1 MPARQNLVEV
11 LTEDAFETPIQMIAV
26 ASEADA
32 ELLGMRG
39 SPMIRIDGVDIDPDW
54 DGPIGLALARL
65 RRRRRPGQATDPA
78 RGRARARLG
87 PRSPRLMLAAA
98 LRAFFLWLSNRRW
111 MARVALG
118 TPLLR
123 RMPLRFV
130 AGTTL
135 DQAIAA
141 VRGLNAAGASAT
153 LDVLGES
160 VGDRAS
166 ADRAAASYVEA
177 IERIAAEELDANVS
191 IKLSQMGLDLGV
203 EECLAVMAPVVAAG
217 DRHGIFVRIDMESS
231 DYTDRT
237 LEVVDRLRAGGHD
250 VGPVIQS
257 YLHRS
262 PADVERLAAERVR
275 TRICKGAYAEGPE
288 VAHQERVAVGDAFVT
303 LCEELLRADAY
314 PGVATHDPEMLERVA
329 IVRAAARHRAGP
341 VRVPDAVRR
350 APRPP
355 AAADREGI
363 SAADLRAVWDRVVS
377 VLHATPG
384 RAAGQRPVRAAQH
397 PRGAFLKGRRRRG

>member
-1 MPARQNLVEV
+1 
-11 LTEDAFETPIQMIAV
+11 
-26 ASEADA
+26 
-32 ELLGMRG
+32 
-39 SPMIRIDGVDIDPDW
+39 
-54 DGPIGLALARL
+54 
-65 RRRRRPGQATDPA
+65 
-78 RGRARARLG
+78 
-87 PRSPRLMLAAA
+87 MLAAA
-98 LRAFFLWLSNRRW
+98 LRALFLWLSNRRW
-111 MARVALG
+111 LARVALG

-141 VRGLNAAGASAT
+141 VRALNAAGASAT

-160 VGDRAS
+160 VGDRSS

-177 IERIAAEELDANVS
+177 IERIAAEELEANVS
-191 IKLSQMGLDLGV
+191 IKLSQMGLDVGV
-203 EECLAVMAPVVAAG
+203 EESLAVMAPVVAAG

-231 DYTDRT
+231 EYTDRT

-262 PADVERLAAERVR
+262 PVDVERLAADRVR
-275 TRICKGAYAEGPE
+275 TRICKGAYAESPE
-288 VAHQERVAVGDAFVT
+288 VAHQDRVAVGDAFVA

-329 IVRAAARHRAGP
+329 TFARRHDIGRDRFEFQMLYG
-341 VRVPDAVRR
+341 VRR
-350 APRPP
+350 DLQRRLIAKKYRLRIYVPYGTEWYPYFMRRLAERP
-355 AAADREGI
+355 ANVLFI
-363 SAADLRAVWDRVVS
+363 LRSIFGERS
-377 VLHATPG
+377 
-384 RAAGQRPVRAAQH
+384 
-397 PRGAFLKGRRRRG
+397 

>member
-1 MPARQNLVEV
+1 
-11 LTEDAFETPIQMIAV
+11 
-26 ASEADA
+26 
-32 ELLGMRG
+32 
-39 SPMIRIDGVDIDPDW
+39 
-54 DGPIGLALARL
+54 
-65 RRRRRPGQATDPA
+65 
-78 RGRARARLG
+78 
-87 PRSPRLMLAAA
+87 MLAAA

-135 DQAIAA
+135 GEAIAA
-141 VRGLNAAGASAT
+141 VRRLNAAGAGAT

-166 ADRAAASYVEA
+166 ADRAAAAYVEA
-177 IERIAAEELDANVS
+177 IERIAAEGLDANVS

-203 EECLAVMAPVVAAG
+203 DECLAVMEPVVAAG
-217 DRHGIFVRIDMESS
+217 DEHRIFIRIDMESS

-262 PADVERLAAERVR
+262 PTDVERLAADRVR

-288 VAHQERVAVGDAFVT
+288 VAHQERVAVGDAFVA

-314 PGVATHDPEMLERVA
+314 PGVATHDPDMLERVA
-329 IVRAAARHRAGP
+329 VFARQHGIGRDRFEFQMLYG
-341 VRVPDAVRR
+341 VRR
-350 APRPP
+350 DLQRRLIERGYRLRIYVPYGTEWYPYFMRRLAERP
-355 AAADREGI
+355 ANVLFV
-363 SAADLRAVWDRVVS
+363 LRS
-377 VLHATPG
+377 VFG
-384 RAAGQRPVRAAQH
+384 ERS
-397 PRGAFLKGRRRRG
+397 